1 MFPTLFEY
9 KRVRLNVSFPD
20 LRQCIARAR
29 QALRAARESVP
40 LLGDPLRE
48 RHVAP
53 GAEESHSLGDGAC
66 AIIMSHFAA
75 QTTSC
80 TVAAI
85 QFGYESERTSAE

>member
-1 MFPTLFEY
+1 MFQTLFEY

-20 LRQCIARAR
+20 LLRQCIARAR

-66 AIIMSHFAA
+66 AIIMSHVAA
-75 QTTSC
+75 QTTSMYC
-80 TVAAI
+80 SCYAVRVRI
-85 QFGYESERTSAE
+85 REDLS